1 MYSCTEMLSS
11 TQKSILN
18 KNKFPILNFSAEKL
32 RLQEQLF
39 RMRSTRKES
48 HIRRQQLLSQA
59 KSLQAR
65 ASKYKEKVRVKL
77 ISIIYFRGVLNSQC
91 SGIGYN
97 L

>member
-1 MYSCTEMLSS
+1 MARRNG
-11 TQKSILN
+11 K
-18 KNKFPILNFSAEKL
+18 AEKL

-65 ASKYKEKVRVKL
+65 ASKYKEKVRVQL
-77 ISIIYFRGVLNSQC
+77 INLSYFRGALNIQC
-91 SGIGYN
+91 SEIGSII
-97 L
+97 